1 MLRGYWDLLK
11 NSIKQSGYFK
21 IEFELR
27 SIDMDKENRTALIVD
42 DEEAML
48 DIESFILRKI
58 GFNTLKA
65 SNSLEACRLYEDKK
79 EHIDIVVLDMRMPDE
94 NGTDT
99 YKRLKRMNPDIKV
112 LISTGSEKD
121 RDVDEILNDGQ
132 NGFIKK
138 PFKFDEFTSNVN
150 TILSMK

>member
-1 MLRGYWDLLK
+1 MKREK
-11 NSIKQSGYFK
+11 
-21 IEFELR
+21 
-27 SIDMDKENRTALIVD
+27 RTALIVD
-42 DEEAML
+42 DEKIML
-48 DIESFILRKI
+48 DIESFMLAKI
-58 GFNTLKA
+58 GFNALKA
-65 SNSLEACRLYEDKK
+65 SNSVEACRLYEDKR

-99 YKRLKRMNPDIKV
+99 YKRLKTMNPDIRV
-112 LISTGSEKD
+112 LISSGLEKD

-150 TILSMK
+150 TILSVK

>member
-1 MLRGYWDLLK
+1 MLGEYWDFLK
-11 NSIKQSGYFK
+11 NSIKQLGYFK

-42 DEEAML
+42 DEETML

-58 GFNTLKA
+58 GFSTLKA
-65 SNSLEACRLYEDKK
+65 KNSIEACSLYKDKK

-99 YKRLKRMNPDIKV
+99 YKRLKRMNPDIRV

>member
-1 MLRGYWDLLK
+1 MG
-11 NSIKQSGYFK
+11 
-21 IEFELR
+21 
-27 SIDMDKENRTALIVD
+27 KEDRTALIVD
-42 DEEAML
+42 DEEIML
-48 DIESFILRKI
+48 DIESFMLQKI

-65 SNSLEACRLYEDKK
+65 INSVEACRLYEDKK

-99 YKRLKRMNPDIKV
+99 YKRLKRMNPNIRV
-112 LISTGSEKD
+112 LISSGLEKN

-150 TILSMK
+150 TILSVK

>member
-1 MLRGYWDLLK
+1 
-11 NSIKQSGYFK
+11 
-21 IEFELR
+21 
-27 SIDMDKENRTALIVD
+27 MDKEERTALIVD
-42 DEEAML
+42 DEEIIL
-48 DIESFILRKI
+48 DIESFFLQKV

-65 SNSLEACRLYEDKK
+65 SNSVEACRLYEDKK

-99 YKRLKRMNPDIKV
+99 YKRLKRMNPDIRV

>member
-1 MLRGYWDLLK
+1 
-11 NSIKQSGYFK
+11 
-21 IEFELR
+21 
-27 SIDMDKENRTALIVD
+27 MDKKNKTALIVD
-42 DEEAML
+42 DEETML

-65 SNSLEACRLYEDKK
+65 SNSVEACRLYKDKK
-79 EHIDIVVLDMRMPDE
+79 QNIDIVVLDMRMPDE

-99 YKRLKRMNPDIKV
+99 YKRLKRMNPDIRV
-112 LISTGSEKD
+112 LISSGLEKN

-150 TILSMK
+150 SILSVK

>member
-1 MLRGYWDLLK
+1 MG
-11 NSIKQSGYFK
+11 
-21 IEFELR
+21 
-27 SIDMDKENRTALIVD
+27 KEDRTALIVD
-42 DEEAML
+42 DEEIML
-48 DIESFILRKI
+48 DIESFMLQKI

-65 SNSLEACRLYEDKK
+65 SNSVEACRLYEDKK

-99 YKRLKRMNPDIKV
+99 YKRLKRMNPNIRV
-112 LISTGSEKD
+112 LISSGLEKN

-150 TILSMK
+150 TILSVK

>member
-1 MLRGYWDLLK
+1 MMR
-11 NSIKQSGYFK
+11 KQC
-21 IEFELR
+21 
-27 SIDMDKENRTALIVD
+27 LI
-42 DEEAML
+42 L
-48 DIESFILRKI
+48 NPYILRKI

-65 SNSLEACRLYEDKK
+65 NNSVEACSLYEDKK

-99 YKRLKRMNPDIKV
+99 YKRLKRMNPDIRV